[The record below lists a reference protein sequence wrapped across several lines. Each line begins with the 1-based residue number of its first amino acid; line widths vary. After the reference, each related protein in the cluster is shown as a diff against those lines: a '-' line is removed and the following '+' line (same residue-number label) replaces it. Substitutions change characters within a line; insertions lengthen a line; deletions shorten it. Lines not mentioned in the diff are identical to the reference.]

1 MGYCNNK
8 TEVSGRVASL
18 DPPESIGFGWGVEV
32 ESVAILKLSP
42 ASRAQGVSDEFPEV
56 QLQEGGGPTQVGRYS
71 PLLKGID
78 TLASFLYQPMFTP
91 PLFLSAQVWQ

>member
-1 MGYCNNK
+1 MFGLMGYCNNK

-42 ASRAQGVSDEFPEV
+42 ASRAQGVSDEFPKV
-56 QLQEGGGPTQVGRYS
+56 QLQRGGGA
-71 PLLKGID
+71 D
-78 TLASFLYQPMFTP
+78 TG
-91 PLFLSAQVWQ
+91 W